1 MKQLQLITK
10 LKKMLQ
16 KNLWKSL
23 LKGLQKLTLLDFPGK
38 MAATVF
44 TGGCNFRCPF
54 CHNGSLVIPER
65 FGETLPEEE
74 FFAFLNKRRGI
85 LEGVC
90 VSGGEPTL
98 YPDLPEFIKK
108 IRSLGFLVKLDTNGS
123 RPDLLEKLID
133 EGLADYVAM
142 DIKSSREGYSRAVGI
157 EDFDTSDIEKSVE
170 ILKKCKV
177 DFEFRITV
185 VKELHSAEDFEQIG
199 QWLRGDSKIFLQ
211 TFIDSGDL
219 IGSGYSAHSEEDMK
233 RFVEILKKYMPNA
246 ALRG

>member
-1 MKQLQLITK
+1 MV
-10 LKKMLQ
+10 
-16 KNLWKSL
+16 

-74 FFAFLNKRRGI
+74 FFAFLNKRSTI

-98 YPDLPEFIKK
+98 YNDLPDFIRK
-108 IRSLGFLVKLDTNGS
+108 IREFGFLVKLDTNGS
-123 RPDLLEKLID
+123 RPDMLEHLIG
-133 EGLADYVAM
+133 ERLIDYVAM
-142 DIKSSREGYSRAVGI
+142 DIKSSKENYGKAIGI
-157 EDFDTSDIEKSVE
+157 DNFDTADIEKSVE
-170 ILKKCKV
+170 ILKEGKV
-177 DFEFRITV
+177 DFEFRTTV
-185 VKELHSAEDFEQIG
+185 VKELHSAEDFEEIG
-199 QWLRGDSKIFLQ
+199 KWLCGDYKLFLQ

-219 IGSGYSAHSEEDMK
+219 ISSGYSAYGEDEMK
-233 RFVEILKKYMPNA
+233 HFVEILKKYMPNA